1 MNPTNRP
8 ATPGLSSLA
17 AIVLVGAL
25 ALSTSP
31 PAFGQS
37 RCWTT
42 VGSAGTVDE
51 ADMGIVLLELHK
63 ATIKPT
69 LRAGTVNVRYNIVAT
84 EGLSGGDRIGMQVRY
99 TDNGASA
106 QVVVRLN
113 EINLHTGATNTRISF
128 DSNMFPQAAGAQLQ
142 GAGTACGSGSFFNF
156 TANAYY
162 LDVEITKTGI
172 SGTPVLEG
180 VNVCLNIC

>member
-1 MNPTNRP
+1 
-8 ATPGLSSLA
+8 
-17 AIVLVGAL
+17 
-25 ALSTSP
+25 
-31 PAFGQS
+31 
-37 RCWTT
+37 
-42 VGSAGTVDE
+42 
-51 ADMGIVLLELHK
+51 MGIVLLELNK

-69 LRAGTVNVRYNIVAT
+69 RRAGAT
-84 EGLSGGDRIGMQVRY
+84 
-99 TDNGASA
+99 T
-106 QVVVRLN
+106 
-113 EINLHTGATNTRISF
+113 TRISF

-180 VNVCLNIC
+180 VNVCLSIC